1 MNYLIHI
8 REFIVK
14 NFKITLKSIE
24 TNDYLLYNTNYLYFF
39 KIIPFFIIKF
49 FFSLFEIK
57 YIYLLDNMYFSNYG
71 EFRISPVLLNV
82 YIFDDNDNIKINIT
96 NDILKYNGT
105 VPIWYIIENE
115 NFYIFEK
122 IEFKYFSKGKLENKI
137 FSIYEINNNLLYDI
151 FR

>member
-49 FFSLFEIK
+49 FFSLFV
-57 YIYLLDNMYFSNYG
+57 
-71 EFRISPVLLNV
+71 R
-82 YIFDDNDNIKINIT
+82 
-96 NDILKYNGT
+96 
-105 VPIWYIIENE
+105 
-115 NFYIFEK
+115 
-122 IEFKYFSKGKLENKI
+122 
-137 FSIYEINNNLLYDI
+137 
-151 FR
+151 